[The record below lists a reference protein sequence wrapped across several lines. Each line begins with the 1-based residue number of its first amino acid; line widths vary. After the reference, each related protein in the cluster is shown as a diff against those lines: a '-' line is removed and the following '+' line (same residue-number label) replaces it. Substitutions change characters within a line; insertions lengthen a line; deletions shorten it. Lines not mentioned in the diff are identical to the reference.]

1 MKKINIFGI
10 ITIILFLAIAACGPS
25 VYKISMHGNRYD
37 GKNVRVKGKVI
48 NTLHLD
54 DLNYF
59 VIKRGKY
66 HVNVVTNDFLP
77 VLNDNVT
84 VRGKIISKFYYQRDT
99 IVVIKENTKAKKSK
113 DNIFNKSVR

>member
-1 MKKINIFGI
+1 MKKFNIFGI

-66 HVNVVTNDFLP
+66 HVNVVAIKDESEMRSFIDPKRPLEDDTQLLVIVEKEDLKFL
-77 VLNDNVT
+77 
-84 VRGKIISKFYYQRDT
+84 K
-99 IVVIKENTKAKKSK
+99 
-113 DNIFNKSVR
+113 